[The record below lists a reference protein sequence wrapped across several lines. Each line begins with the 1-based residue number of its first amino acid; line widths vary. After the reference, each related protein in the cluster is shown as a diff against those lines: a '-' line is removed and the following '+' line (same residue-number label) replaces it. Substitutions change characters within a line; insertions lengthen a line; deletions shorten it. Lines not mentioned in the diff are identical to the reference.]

1 MKTILI
7 YDSKSYLYRF
17 LKYRYRLTYNVVKS
31 NKNLANNQIEYDAL
45 LFIVYNEK
53 DVITFMDYY
62 TQEKPILVCSDDLSY
77 LDKYSNLAR
86 VQCVNT
92 SISKKELEEKIFN
105 TLNTII

>member
-1 MKTILI
+1 
-7 YDSKSYLYRF
+7 
-17 LKYRYRLTYNVVKS
+17 
-31 NKNLANNQIEYDAL
+31 
-45 LFIVYNEK
+45 
-53 DVITFMDYY
+53 MDYY